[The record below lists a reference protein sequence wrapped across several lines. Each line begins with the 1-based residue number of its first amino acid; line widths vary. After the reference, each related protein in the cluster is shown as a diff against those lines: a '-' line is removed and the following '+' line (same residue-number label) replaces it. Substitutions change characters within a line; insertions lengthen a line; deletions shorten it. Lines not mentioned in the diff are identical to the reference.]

1 MPSITSISLFPTSSV
16 RSLVCDRFSA
26 DIWTIGH
33 SDDQSEQRPTTQSS
47 RRDTEPARQRGSE
60 ATLLLWECIAT
71 FALTFFSSPSIFFSP
86 LWLRYSSSRLTRS
99 SRFSSFVIRFDWS
112 ERILR
117 EEKVERFCEACQ
129 WATISLNT
137 SSNPQHISTSYTSQQ
152 SHRGEIKWPRIH
164 STSARRH
171 TLPTSSARILFFP
184 NHSSSNSVNFSRF
197 SMTCRNRQRKSQRSV
212 PRTGVPASRLRSHN
226 RGCPSSIQISDLLVW
241 QEDGSSD
248 RSIEQSII

>member
-129 WATISLNT
+129 WPRSRSIPRLI
-137 SSNPQHISTSYTSQQ
+137 PSTSPHPTRASRVTVAR
-152 SHRGEIKWPRIH
+152 SSGHGSTRPRLEGTPYPPRALG
-164 STSARRH
+164 SCSSPT
-171 TLPTSSARILFFP
+171 TVLPTASTFP
-184 NHSSSNSVNFSRF
+184 G
-197 SMTCRNRQRKSQRSV
+197 SQ
-212 PRTGVPASRLRSHN
+212 
-226 RGCPSSIQISDLLVW
+226 
-241 QEDGSSD
+241 
-248 RSIEQSII
+248 